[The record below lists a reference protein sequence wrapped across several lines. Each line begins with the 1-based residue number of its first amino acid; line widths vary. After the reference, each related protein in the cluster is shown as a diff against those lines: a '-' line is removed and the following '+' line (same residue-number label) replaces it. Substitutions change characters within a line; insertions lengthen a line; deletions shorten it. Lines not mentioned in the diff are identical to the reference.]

1 MKMKARILTYA
12 AAVFVAAFAIQPSP
26 ARAVTTQ
33 AAPAN
38 VDISLFYH
46 GVPVEITGQGNPG
59 DDVIVKVTA
68 APEEIHLKY
77 KGKAGGIFW
86 MKLGTLT
93 YEHLPGTYLLAT
105 SGPVDTVLSA
115 TEQDTESVGLR
126 ALQKKAVIKAEHGDL
141 PAGDW
146 FKEFKEFK
154 AKENLYAIEEGA
166 VKVEADG
173 SYHYTLNWP
182 FQAPP
187 GTYTVETI
195 TAKDG
200 QVTGRSQ
207 AAITV
212 KMTGVVAKLEE
223 MSSNNRA
230 VYGILAILVALAAG
244 FGVGMIFKKGGGAH

>member
-1 MKMKARILTYA
+1 MKMKTFILACVAVLFA
-12 AAVFVAAFAIQPSP
+12 AQPSG
-26 ARAVTTQ
+26 AVSTQ
-33 AAPAN
+33 ASPAN

-46 GVPVEITGQGNPG
+46 GAPIEITGQGNPG

-86 MKLGTLT
+86 MKLGTLIFDN
-93 YEHLPGTYLLAT
+93 LPGTYLLAS
-105 SGPVDTVLSA
+105 SGTIDDVLSSA
-115 TEQDTESVGLR
+115 EQDQEAVGLK
-126 ALQKKAVIKAEHGDL
+126 ALQKKAEIKAENGQM

-146 FKEFKEFK
+146 FQEFIDFKQKEK
-154 AKENLYAIEEGA
+154 LYSVQEGA
-166 VKVEADG
+166 VKVEANG
-173 SYHYTLNWP
+173 SYQYTLNWP
-182 FQAPP
+182 YQAPP

-195 TAKDG
+195 TAKNG
-200 QVTGRSQ
+200 QVTGRSE

-212 KMTGVVAKLEE
+212 QMTGIVAKLAD

-230 VYGILAILVALAAG
+230 VYGIISILVALAAG